1 MTEQNTDR
9 ICFVKPHCIGGY
21 ATICIMSNLNERLRQ
36 ARREAGYESA
46 ADAAKAFG
54 WKTSGY
60 THHENGTRGV
70 KPDLARRYAKA
81 FKKPVEWLLYGTQPK
96 KDQAADKP
104 IKVPLVGYVAAGSQT
119 YFFSDM
125 RDEAEPDMASAP
137 AGSSEETVAVEIRGE
152 SLGPAFDRW
161 LVFYDD
167 VRRPVTS
174 DLIGELCVV
183 GLDDGRIM
191 VKKIQRSKS
200 RNGLFHLI
208 SNGNEAPILDVEIDW
223 AAPVIALTPRR

>member
-1 MTEQNTDR
+1 MAEQNTDR

-21 ATICIMSNLNERLRQ
+21 ATICIMDLHERLRR
-36 ARREAGYESA
+36 ARIEAGYETA
-46 ADAAKAFG
+46 AKAAKAFG
-54 WKTSGY
+54 WKSPAY

-70 KPDLARRYAKA
+70 SPDLAKEYARA
-81 FKKPVEWLLYGTQPK
+81 FRKPVEWLLYGTQSK
-96 KDQAADKP
+96 KPQTLDKP
-104 IKVPLVGYVAAGSQT
+104 LKVPLVGYVAAGSQT
-119 YFFSDM
+119 HFFNDM
-125 RDEAEPDMASAP
+125 RDEAEPDTASAP